1 MTSFIKPKAPYKK
14 KPWSLISNK
23 SNTKVWNWEK
33 INYTKESKK
42 LSIKRM
48 GIKINIKINLKAS
61 TIFFYWRVKLKR
73 KITLTK
79 RLKNYKK

>member
-1 MTSFIKPKAPYKK
+1 MTSFIKPKVPYKE